1 MVKDL
6 ITKITTE
13 PMYSTYDF
21 TFNDYEYGKHQ
32 AIVNYGICVKGET
45 NFYWILQ
52 EITELEC
59 LGLDSTMSSSNM
71 VGFNHVVNIGVQY
84 NKFRVDDVN
93 DARWYNKFDSSIG
106 I

>member
-1 MVKDL
+1 
-6 ITKITTE
+6 
-13 PMYSTYDF
+13 MYSTYDF

-59 LGLDSTMSSSNM
+59 LGL
-71 VGFNHVVNIGVQY
+71 VQMKCILFKY
-84 NKFRVDDVN
+84 GWVQPCRQYRCPV
-93 DARWYNKFDSSIG
+93 
-106 I
+106 